1 MPGEAVLYYFS
12 RRLRTVRHIQNSD
25 LLIRGLRR
33 YASYSADRTKHTF
46 YMKYTAM
53 NGKDHLTDRPVRPKL
68 RLGEIERLIRKHRII
83 VPPLARHTLIHMCE
97 DGTFETAGN
106 GPTRLGWL
114 VYEDSFWRWARD
126 MDAAGD

>member
-1 MPGEAVLYYFS
+1 MPGEAVYINFLAAYAPS
-12 RRLRTVRHIQNSD
+12 GNIQNSYS
-25 LLIRGLRR
+25 LGRELPR
-33 YASYSADRTKHTF
+33 YASYSADRTQHTF
-46 YMKYTAM
+46 YMNYTAM
-53 NGKDHLTDRPVRPKL
+53 NEKDHLTAGPVRPKL

-97 DGTFETAGN
+97 DGTFETAGS

-126 MDAAGD
+126 MDAAED